1 MDGSP
6 KAAIQRMRNPPRN
19 KTNNAN
25 KLNRAGLIIRPA
37 KAMLSQSMPNAQVTL
52 NAEQIDDLNEKLSHM
67 RHEINNQ
74 LSLVVAAME
83 LIRLKPELREKMIDT
98 VSQQPPKISAE
109 VARFSSE
116 FERALGITR

>member
-1 MDGSP
+1 
-6 KAAIQRMRNPPRN
+6 
-19 KTNNAN
+19 
-25 KLNRAGLIIRPA
+25 
-37 KAMLSQSMPNAQVTL
+37 MLSQSMPNAQVTL